1 VRPLVSVLLEALV
14 SVLVEPLAPIALLPL
29 LPVSVLLAVLPV
41 VPAVPPDE
49 PEALGLLSVVVL
61 LEPDAAPGLVVL
73 LLPLVDGLVL
83 GLVLV
88 LGLELVPDA
97 PVLPPD
103 EPVLPDV
110 WASDSPPT
118 ASAAAAARAVRVFL
132 VVIMSCSLSGNPEGG
147 G

>member
-1 VRPLVSVLLEALV
+1 VSVLLEALV
-14 SVLVEPLAPIALLPL
+14 SVLLEPLAPIALLPL

-49 PEALGLLSVVVL
+49 PEALGLLSVVL
-61 LEPDAAPGLVVL
+61 LEPDVVPPLLGLVL
-73 LLPLVDGLVL
+73 LLPLVEGLAP

-88 LGLELVPDA
+88 LGLELLPAA

-103 EPVLPDV
+103 EPVLPEV
-110 WASDSPPT
+110 WASDKPPT
-118 ASAAAAARAVRVFL
+118 ASAAAAARVVRVFL
-132 VVIMSCSLSGNPEGG
+132 VVIMYCSLSGNPEGG